1 MLAEGV
7 WEEDDNTP
15 IVMIGNRLEVK
26 SGRTPFRIEFEEAVK
41 NAEKQIQNDGLSVRL
56 IQRINDEQIDLQ
68 QIKQEQKI
76 LNKLIRLGIV
86 TVFLDNTIVLS
97 PIGKQVLNNLQKSA
111 GQLQ

>member
-56 IQRINDEQIDLQ
+56 IQRINDEQLDIQKFSSSLVLKGYRMR
-68 QIKQEQKI
+68 KQGRRQT
-76 LNKLIRLGIV
+76 GV
-86 TVFLDNTIVLS
+86 
-97 PIGKQVLNNLQKSA
+97 
-111 GQLQ
+111 